1 MASGTLPLRLCV
13 GRCRGERKLKGARR
27 HGPSTTGDLP
37 KDYDDVRA
45 QAEKGLTIWSDSI
58 TNHYMKS
65 IKVPGKIKSKFPCP
79 RELPPPQLDKRK
91 GMRDPWLSCTQNH
104 CALIALKLSSTL
116 SSTPPTTGP
125 N

>member
-13 GRCRGERKLKGARR
+13 GRCRGEMKPKGARR

-65 IKVPGKIKSKFPCP
+65 IKVPGKKKSKFPCP
-79 RELPPPQLDKRK
+79 RELPPPPIRQAKSQSPKSHAAR
-91 GMRDPWLSCTQNH
+91 GTNGFRV
-104 CALIALKLSSTL
+104 LK
-116 SSTPPTTGP
+116 TTVP
-125 N
+125 